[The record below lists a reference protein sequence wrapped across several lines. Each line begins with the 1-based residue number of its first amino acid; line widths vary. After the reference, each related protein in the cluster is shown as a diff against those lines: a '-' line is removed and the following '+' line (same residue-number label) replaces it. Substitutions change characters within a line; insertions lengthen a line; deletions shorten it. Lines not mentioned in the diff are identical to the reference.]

1 MVEKPLLKYISD
13 LGEPFRGNSYPHK
26 SVARGME
33 RDRRNWKMN
42 AFLSACGSYVVTG
55 MLSLVCV
62 SDDPLL
68 IPLGP
73 SNGNYWSD
81 QGTWGP

>member
-13 LGEPFRGNSYPHK
+13 LGEPFLGNSYPHK
-26 SVARGME
+26 LVARGME

-42 AFLSACGSYVVTG
+42 ASLSAYSSYVVTG
-55 MLSLVCV
+55 MLSLCL

-73 SNGNYWSD
+73 SNGNNWSD